1 MRLKLFILTFCFIN
15 LLITPT
21 LLTVHGEDDIS
32 YFINLAEEENSEK
45 NSVSFSEYISEEDSI
60 TLGDLKC
67 YYSESFS
74 NYTLLYDSI
83 SQKVISPPPDFTI
96 EYQ

>member
-21 LLTVHGEDDIS
+21 LLTLYGEDDIS

-45 NSVSFSEYISEEDSI
+45 NSVSFSECISEEDSI